1 MEDED
6 KTRSHKHNRK
16 TNSFFHFLFFACRQK
31 KIHESPDIINKL
43 TTKNRRLLKRFK
55 EEEDEWLK
63 GYREDFTAHLHLLI
77 VP

>member
-1 MEDED
+1 M
-6 KTRSHKHNRK
+6 KIKRVH
-16 TNSFFHFLFFACRQK
+16 TNIKQEKLVFSLFIFCLQTK